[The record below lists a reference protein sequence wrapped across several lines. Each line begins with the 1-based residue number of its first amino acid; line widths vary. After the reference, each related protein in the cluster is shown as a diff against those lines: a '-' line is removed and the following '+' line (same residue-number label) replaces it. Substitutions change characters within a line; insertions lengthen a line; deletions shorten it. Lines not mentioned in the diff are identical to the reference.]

1 MPVPIG
7 SLAEI
12 ESEFDVAVLDQWGVL
27 HDGRQPYEA
36 SVAALAWLSRAG
48 KPVAVLSNS
57 GKRSDV
63 NRKRI
68 EAMGIPPQLIGH
80 VETSGETAWRDFC
93 GGRVNL
99 DGRERPRLF
108 PVAQAQ
114 CDPDDWADGNTG
126 VELVSKVGSADAVL
140 LMGMPRGGRMAE
152 AESALTEALRLSLP
166 LICTNPDKTSPLG
179 AQFVPSPGAVADD
192 YSRNGGRVIHYG
204 KPHAAVFEA
213 VRRRH
218 PGVKRSRFLM
228 VGDSLEHDIAG
239 ARAAGFLSALV
250 RCGIHKP
257 ELDRMGGDAASAVAK
272 LAAKPGNAPPDY
284 TLARLA

>member
-27 HDGRQPYEA
+27 HDGRRPYGA
-36 SVAALAWLSRAG
+36 SIDALAWLSRAG

-68 EAMGIPPQLIGH
+68 EAMGIPPRLIGH
-80 VETSGETAWRDFC
+80 VETSGETAWRDFR
-93 GGRVNL
+93 GGRL
-99 DGRERPRLF
+99 SLSDRERPRLF
-108 PVAQAQ
+108 PVAQAPG
-114 CDPDDWADGNTG
+114 DPGDWADGNAG
-126 VELVSKVGSADAVL
+126 VELVPEVGSADAVL

-152 AESALTEALRLSLP
+152 AESALREALRLSLP

-179 AQFVPSPGAVADD
+179 AEFVPSPGAVADD
-192 YSRNGGRVIHYG
+192 YSRKGGRVIHYG

-218 PGVKRSRFLM
+218 PEVKRSRFLM

-257 ELDRMGGDAASAVAK
+257 ELDRMGGDPESAVAE
-272 LAAKPGNAPPDY
+272 LAAEPGNAPPDY